1 MTCEDQALV
10 PTDHCLR
17 WGCEHAK
24 LVKRG
29 RFWVCP
35 RCGSSYGDNPM
46 GVTMNIAAAKL
57 DGLLRES
64 AHLYQESDDARSGL
78 EYTRDY
84 LLAHGTVVL
93 PHDHPVV
100 SAEPTEQMVRL
111 ADAAYDSVVARFLDE
126 GNEAVGVQEPMRAAL
141 RVVLGLLREGL

>member
-24 LVKRG
+24 LVKQG

-35 RCGSSYGDNPM
+35 NCRSSYGENPR
-46 GVTMNIAAAKL
+46 GVKMNPTAAKL

-64 AHLYQESDDARSGL
+64 AHLYQESDDPRSGI
-78 EYTRDY
+78 EFTRDY
-84 LLAHGTVVL
+84 LLAHGTIVL

-100 SAEPTEQMVRL
+100 SAEPTEQIVRL
-111 ADAAYDSVVARFLDE
+111 AQEAYDSVVIQFLDA
-126 GNEAVGVQEPMRAAL
+126 GGPDTQVAMRAAL
-141 RVVLGLLREGL
+141 RVALGLLREGL